1 VAAPPAKVVL
11 FVGSVRVGRMAE
23 RLKIYVAGQ
32 LQKRGH
38 KVIIIDPEEEQNLLQ
53 VRKPVHFHGPDE
65 TLPQWLAALHEHVV
79 AADAYVVLCP
89 EYNRCISPTLASAMD
104 QFPPD
109 SYRHKPCGVVAYSV
123 GNGAGLVAAA
133 QLRSFLG
140 QLGMITLPFS
150 SVNAKVQKSLSD
162 DGTPLDEEFARGINK
177 MLGELEWY
185 CTALRNHKDVCGLPS

>member
-1 VAAPPAKVVL
+1 MSPAGAEAGPL
-11 FVGSVRVGRMAE
+11 PRPGRDASA
-23 RLKIYVAGQ
+23 VAGS
-32 LQKRGH
+32 
-38 KVIIIDPEEEQNLLQ
+38 
-53 VRKPVHFHGPDE
+53 
-65 TLPQWLAALHEHVV
+65 AAR
-79 AADAYVVLCP
+79 A
-89 EYNRCISPTLASAMD
+89 R
-104 QFPPD
+104 D

-150 SVNAKVQKSLSD
+150 SVNAKIQKSLSE
-162 DGTPLDEEFARGINK
+162 DGTLLDEEFARGINK